1 MPAGGGTTQ
10 TAVNRSAGARSQV
23 AELVTAAAALATLL
37 VLAPLIAPLPQAAL
51 GAVVIAYSLPLIRP
65 AEFATIRRVRRIEFR
80 WALLACVGVVAL
92 GTLQGIM
99 IAVLVSMLSLLHQTN
114 NPLVYAV
121 GRKRGTNVFRPLS
134 DEHPDDESMPGLLLL
149 RVEGRVYFGNA
160 QRVGEKMRRLIE
172 NAAPKVVVLDCSALT
187 DLEYTALTML
197 TDADERLR
205 RDGVTLWLAALN
217 PDVRHVV
224 AHAPLGEVLGRERM
238 LVNVES
244 AMERY
249 QQWECRATRNPE

>member
-1 MPAGGGTTQ
+1 LDFAQ
-10 TAVNRSAGARSQV
+10 KSNF
-23 AELVTAAAALATLL
+23 ATE
-37 VLAPLIAPLPQAAL
+37 P
-51 GAVVIAYSLPLIRP
+51 SLPLIRP

-80 WALLACVGVVAL
+80 WALIAFVGVVVL
-92 GTLQGIM
+92 GTLQGIVVVV
-99 IAVLVSMLSLLHQTN
+99 IVSMLSLLHQTN
-114 NPLVYAV
+114 NPPVYAV

-134 DEHPDDESMPGLLLL
+134 DEHPDDERCPGLLML

-172 NAAPKVVVLDCSALT
+172 DATPKVVVIDCSALT

-224 AHAPLGEVLGRERM
+224 EHAPLGEVLGRERM
-238 LVNVES
+238 LFNVES

-249 QQWECRATRNPE
+249 QQ